1 MRIHTPRK
9 VASEQ
14 EQQDW
19 VLSSFTNYD
28 DACDHCSRTLPANS
42 RWDTQYDKSVGWP
55 SGANSASLE
64 VDFGPGLSYMLPT
77 NPAGGHSFNYGAH
90 VFESWNGLGRDLGRT
105 SASPEPGS
113 NLNIHNGEA
122 SNITIHCRADVLLRG
137 FCQTQYCVNHY
148 GMGNPF
154 VRGARVCDR
163 ALGPG
168 LGSQ

>member
-90 VFESWNGLGRDLGRT
+90 VYESWSGLGRDLGRI
-105 SASPEPGS
+105 SASREPDYS
-113 NLNIHNGEA
+113 HDTRNGKA
-122 SNITIHCRADVLLRG
+122 SDVIVYYRGDVLLKG
-137 FCQTQYCVNHY
+137 FLPYSALCQPLRHGQ
-148 GMGNPF
+148 P
-154 VRGARVCDR
+154 
-163 ALGPG
+163 PW
-168 LGSQ
+168 